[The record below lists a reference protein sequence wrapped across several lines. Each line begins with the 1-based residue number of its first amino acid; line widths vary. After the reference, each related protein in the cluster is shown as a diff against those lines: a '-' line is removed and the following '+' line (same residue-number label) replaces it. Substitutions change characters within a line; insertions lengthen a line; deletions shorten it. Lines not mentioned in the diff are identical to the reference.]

1 MSSYSSDQL
10 DLYFHRI
17 HYPQAEHPIDR
28 FAFLTEL
35 LRHQLV
41 YVPFET
47 LSLHYSVNKQITLN
61 RQDLFN
67 KIVGRCRGGY
77 CLENNTFFGA
87 ILESLGFR
95 VMGVFCRITYATRGI
110 YDGSWRAM
118 SHMANIVTI
127 GSSRYLVD
135 VGYGVDGPSCPLP
148 LESGEICIGLPSQQL
163 KLEKKKLAQH
173 TDPDQT
179 VWVYSQRREPEDWQ
193 EIYHFPD
200 VEMFSEDFEVLN
212 HYAMT
217 KSLWS
222 QVVVAQRFTFNAAVK
237 QRSTELSGTIL
248 LIRNQLKSRMGR
260 DKELVRTIETEEER
274 ISTLT
279 EDFAIT
285 LTDDEC
291 CAIKGFMSE
300 LK

>member
-1 MSSYSSDQL
+1 MRD
-10 DLYFHRI
+10 
-17 HYPQAEHPIDR
+17 
-28 FAFLTEL
+28 
-35 LRHQLV
+35 
-41 YVPFET
+41 
-47 LSLHYSVNKQITLN
+47 
-61 RQDLFN
+61 
-67 KIVGRCRGGY
+67 
-77 CLENNTFFGA
+77 
-87 ILESLGFR
+87 
-95 VMGVFCRITYATRGI
+95 
-110 YDGSWRAM
+110 
-118 SHMANIVTI
+118 
-127 GSSRYLVD
+127 
-135 VGYGVDGPSCPLP
+135 
-148 LESGEICIGLPSQQL
+148 
-163 KLEKKKLAQH
+163 
-173 TDPDQT
+173 
-179 VWVYSQRREPEDWQ
+179 
-193 EIYHFPD
+193 FPD